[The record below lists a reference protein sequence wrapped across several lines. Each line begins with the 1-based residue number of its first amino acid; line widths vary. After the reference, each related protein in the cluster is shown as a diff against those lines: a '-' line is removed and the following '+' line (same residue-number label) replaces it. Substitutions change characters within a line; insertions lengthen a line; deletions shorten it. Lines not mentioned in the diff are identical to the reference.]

1 MIDDKEKKNIKG
13 ALDYAITMIYL
24 MAKREGIE
32 LSDNWGV
39 WERIKE
45 EYEIESEEENE

>member
-1 MIDDKEKKNIKG
+1 MNDNNEKENIKG
-13 ALDYAITMIYL
+13 ALDYAIVML
-24 MAKREGIE
+24 HLKAKRERIE

-45 EYEIESEEENE
+45 EYNIDL